1 MVLRKVNKNM
11 ISKVKVINSIVFSI
25 CFLLLGGL
33 TFAEDGN
40 KKLKKITIVLG
51 AQNSNAPYGGFAD
64 LMKNEVFFLDEAT
77 ENQKSID
84 MVYTYG
90 SKTGLNIMTPSS
102 ISMGSFGKRYK
113 DAVIGNWKTR
123 NRGSFLVLRDSREAR
138 KLYKQIKLNKQLVE
152 LYSKTVQTIMLQDD
166 YSKDNHG
173 PGARVRGLN
182 VGDFILFRSRGVKRG
197 VYAMGRVVNWK
208 KGYEGE
214 VTIDFKVLSN

>member
-1 MVLRKVNKNM
+1 MTSTVIVSKRLVLLV
-11 ISKVKVINSIVFSI
+11 
-25 CFLLLGGL
+25 CFLTLGGL
-33 TFAEDGN
+33 TFAQDGN

-51 AQNSNAPYGGFAD
+51 AQNSNASYGGFAD
-64 LMKNEVFFLDEAT
+64 LIKNEVFYLDEAT

-84 MVYTYG
+84 VVYAYG
-90 SKTGLNIMTPSS
+90 TKTGLNLMTPSS
-102 ISMGSFGKRYK
+102 LSMGSFGTRYK

-138 KLYKQIKLNKQLVE
+138 KLYKQTKLNKQLVE
-152 LYSKTVQTIMLQDD
+152 LYTNTIQTVMLQDD
-166 YSKDNHG
+166 YSKDDHG
-173 PGARVRGLN
+173 PGARVRSLN

-197 VYAMGRVVNWK
+197 VYAMGRVINWE